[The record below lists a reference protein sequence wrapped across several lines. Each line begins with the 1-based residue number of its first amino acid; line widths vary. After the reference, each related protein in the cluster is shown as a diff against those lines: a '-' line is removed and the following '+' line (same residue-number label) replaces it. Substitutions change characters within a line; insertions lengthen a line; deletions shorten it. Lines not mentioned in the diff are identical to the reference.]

1 MFIIERGDA
10 YDCIFAY
17 KDKNYKEIRGD
28 SMSFKRRASQQS
40 HMDQL
45 DASMQH
51 ARDALNAEYIRGELI
66 RWNNQL
72 KYLQRLVN
80 KTNDDWYIK
89 RAASD
94 CVAALAT
101 PYSENQYDAG
111 FVEGIRLMQKK
122 VLEKAIEMSPYFR
135 HDPILALL
143 DLAKTGML
151 NTLID
156 YIEQLEKC
164 VERM

>member
-1 MFIIERGDA
+1 M
-10 YDCIFAY
+10 YL
-17 KDKNYKEIRGD
+17 KK
-28 SMSFKRRASQQS
+28 RASQQNY
-40 HMDQL
+40 MAQL
-45 DASMQH
+45 DASMRQ
-51 ARDALNAEYIRGELI
+51 ARDGLIAEYIRGELI

-80 KTNDDWYIK
+80 KTKDDWYLK

-94 CVAALAT
+94 CVAAIAT
-101 PYSENQYDAG
+101 PYSADKYDAS
-111 FVEGIRLMQKK
+111 FVEGIKLMQKK
-122 VLEKAIEMSPYFR
+122 VLAKAIEMSPYFR

-143 DLAKTGML
+143 DLAETNKL

>member
-1 MFIIERGDA
+1 M
-10 YDCIFAY
+10 Y
-17 KDKNYKEIRGD
+17 
-28 SMSFKRRASQQS
+28 S
-40 HMDQL
+40 
-45 DASMQH
+45 
-51 ARDALNAEYIRGELI
+51 RGELI

-80 KTNDDWYIK
+80 KTKDDWYLK

-94 CVAALAT
+94 CVAVITT
-101 PYSENQYDAG
+101 PYSENQYDEG

-122 VLEKAIEMSPYFR
+122 VLEKAIEISPYFR

-143 DLAKTGML
+143 DLAETGML

-164 VERM
+164 LERM